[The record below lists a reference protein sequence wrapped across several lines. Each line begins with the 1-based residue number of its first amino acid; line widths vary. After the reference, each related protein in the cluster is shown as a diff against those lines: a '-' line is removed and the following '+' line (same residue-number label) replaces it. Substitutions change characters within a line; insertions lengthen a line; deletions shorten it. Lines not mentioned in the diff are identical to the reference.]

1 MGGKLQLDTELK
13 KRKEDGRKTG
23 RKEGSRRG
31 KTRWQC
37 NLVQVHFITKCLC
50 QGPAGE
56 KGQGTALGCRRG
68 LSLSYL
74 SGENGENHGDSLP
87 LPPTNLASFSSPL
100 SLNGASQVAHG

>member
-1 MGGKLQLDTELK
+1 MGDWRMGGKLQLDTELK

-56 KGQGTALGCRRG
+56 MGQGTALGCR
-68 LSLSYL
+68 
-74 SGENGENHGDSLP
+74 
-87 LPPTNLASFSSPL
+87 
-100 SLNGASQVAHG
+100 